1 MLVRCED
8 PILRLVQ
15 LAKAC
20 LTGWDQIFLILEKRI
35 ATFNRQLF
43 ILLVNSDSASC
54 STWKLDLLSSVLF
67 CSIVPSRHHQ
77 CDAYIYIIWHYY
89 YYYYYADSDYEAWQN
104 VIQSTNFPFFFKWME
119 SVRLVTSEKN

>member
-43 ILLVNSDSASC
+43 ILLVNSDSAS
-54 STWKLDLLSSVLF
+54 
-67 CSIVPSRHHQ
+67 
-77 CDAYIYIIWHYY
+77 WHP
-89 YYYYYADSDYEAWQN
+89 AAH
-104 VIQSTNFPFFFKWME
+104 E
-119 SVRLVTSEKN
+119 S